1 MKFEIH
7 INQNEICIDFKKIV
21 NKYDVSINY
30 DFVNEYQLMPSKFS
44 IIPITKNNIN
54 SIDIRNLN
62 IYGLTNKGFKLI
74 NNYLDIDEKEFRK
87 ITKNKRYNK
96 FNIKK
101 VTKDIKNKNYSTK
114 DMKFALYAYAYCYY
128 IPYNNQNYSLYLSK
142 KLNYSDAYIK
152 NLTKELF
159 SKKYLIKQ
167 GKGVPGGLFSSKLI
181 KLFNS
186 QEFQQYL

>member
-1 MKFEIH
+1 
-7 INQNEICIDFKKIV
+7 
-21 NKYDVSINY
+21 
-30 DFVNEYQLMPSKFS
+30 
-44 IIPITKNNIN
+44 
-54 SIDIRNLN
+54 
-62 IYGLTNKGFKLI
+62 
-74 NNYLDIDEKEFRK
+74 
-87 ITKNKRYNK
+87 
-96 FNIKK
+96 
-101 VTKDIKNKNYSTK
+101 
-114 DMKFALYAYAYCYY
+114 MKFALYAYTYCYY

>member
-30 DFVNEYQLMPSKFS
+30 DFVNEYQLVPSKFS

-87 ITKNKRYNK
+87 LTKNKRFNK

-101 VTKDIKNKNYSTK
+101 VTKDIKNKNYSSK
-114 DMKFALYAYAYCYY
+114 DMKFALYAYAYCLLHPPTTTRI
-128 IPYNNQNYSLYLSK
+128 IPCIS

-167 GKGVPGGLFSSKLI
+167 GKGVPGGLFSR
-181 KLFNS
+181 
-186 QEFQQYL
+186 

>member
-7 INQNEICIDFKKIV
+7 VNQNDICIDFKKLT
-21 NKYDVSINY
+21 NKYNVSINY
-30 DFVNEYQLMPSKFS
+30 EFVNEYQLIPSKFS
-44 IIPITKNNIN
+44 IIPIAKTNIN

-87 ITKNKRYNK
+87 LTKNKNFNK
-96 FNIKK
+96 FDIKK
-101 VTKDIKNKNYSTK
+101 ITKDIKNKNFASK
-114 DMKFALYAYAYCYY
+114 EMKFALYAYMYCYY

-142 KLNYSDAYIK
+142 RLNYSDAYIK

-159 SKKYLIKQ
+159 NKKYLIKQ
-167 GKGVPGGLFSSKLI
+167 GKGVPGGLFSNKLI

>member
-21 NKYDVSINY
+21 NKYDVLINY
-30 DFVNEYQLMPSKFS
+30 EFVNEYQLMPSKFS

-74 NNYLDIDEKEFRK
+74 NNYVDIDEKEFRK
-87 ITKNKRYNK
+87 ITKNKKFNK

-101 VTKDIKNKNYSTK
+101 ITKDIKNKNYSSK
-114 DMKFALYAYAYCYY
+114 DMKFALYAYTYCYY

-159 SKKYLIKQ
+159 SRKYLIKQ

>member
-1 MKFEIH
+1 MRMRIAT
-7 INQNEICIDFKKIV
+7 I
-21 NKYDVSINY
+21 S
-30 DFVNEYQLMPSKFS
+30 PTTTR
-44 IIPITKNNIN
+44 IIPCT
-54 SIDIRNLN
+54 
-62 IYGLTNKGFKLI
+62 
-74 NNYLDIDEKEFRK
+74 
-87 ITKNKRYNK
+87 
-96 FNIKK
+96 
-101 VTKDIKNKNYSTK
+101 
-114 DMKFALYAYAYCYY
+114 
-128 IPYNNQNYSLYLSK
+128 SLR